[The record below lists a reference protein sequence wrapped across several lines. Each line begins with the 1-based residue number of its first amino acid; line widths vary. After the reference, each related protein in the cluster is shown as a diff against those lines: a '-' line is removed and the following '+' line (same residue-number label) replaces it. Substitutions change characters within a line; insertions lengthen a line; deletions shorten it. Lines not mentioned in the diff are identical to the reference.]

1 MRIVKLF
8 SVFFILFIVSNL
20 CSTSVFA
27 QLDKAA
33 CQEILESLDVK
44 EFRQISIITHI
55 LTTDSSV
62 QKPAVCLVSPLLDFV
77 FKESYVIIENNR
89 NKTTLYLPYN
99 RIKFITTLEPAR
111 LFSNGK
117 TIEIHLME

>member
-1 MRIVKLF
+1 MKIVKLL
-8 SVFFILFIVSNL
+8 SLFFASFIIFIF

-27 QLDKAA
+27 QLDKAS
-33 CQEILESLDVK
+33 CEEILGGLEIK

-62 QKPAVCLVSPLLDFV
+62 QKPAVCLLSPLLDFV
-77 FKESYVIIENNR
+77 FKESYLIIENKR

-99 RIKFITTLEPAR
+99 RIKFITTLEPTGI
-111 LFSNGK
+111 FSSGK
-117 TIEIHLME
+117 TIEIHLMD